1 MDEIGGDDTFNSYED
16 TIAQQHENGQMH
28 HESLIKIWSVLKVR
42 IIIQYSITFSII
54 VSDWSIKDQL
64 PGNHELNS
72 KKTMQDILTKIS
84 TRYLEKLMSSVQ
96 YVMSKTFGKCNI
108 LKLQTSIAL
117 AKKELPKSVE
127 CQTGW
132 KVVTRLWYETNDLSF

>member
-1 MDEIGGDDTFNSYED
+1 MIWCLDEIGDDDTFNSYED
-16 TIAQQHENGQMH
+16 TIAQQLENGQMH

-42 IIIQYSITFSII
+42 IIQYSITFSII

-84 TRYLEKLMSSVQ
+84 TRYLEKLMSSV
-96 YVMSKTFGKCNI
+96 
-108 LKLQTSIAL
+108 
-117 AKKELPKSVE
+117 
-127 CQTGW
+127 
-132 KVVTRLWYETNDLSF
+132 